1 MIPNWNKI
9 LKEWSYRV
17 GVIKPNDDKHLYH
30 LSKILEERGWPYEV
44 ITEFVNEIDFKDQDA
59 FDAYN
64 KKHKMRKSTKVTI
77 GDKETTVGDAGGGT
91 DDKQKDDKPKLKT
104 SKEIKQNRQ
113 NIFDNTVTGKGGGTT
128 ALQEEIAG
136 ISREIANQHPDDTP
150 EQHQERVSKFI
161 KDNYGDTKFGSN
173 EKMINGLV
181 KKSTSGYKQ

>member
-1 MIPNWNKI
+1 M
-9 LKEWSYRV
+9 
-17 GVIKPNDDKHLYH
+17 
-30 LSKILEERGWPYEV
+30 
-44 ITEFVNEIDFKDQDA
+44 
-59 FDAYN
+59 
-64 KKHKMRKSTKVTI
+64 
-77 GDKETTVGDAGGGT
+77 
-91 DDKQKDDKPKLKT
+91 LKT

-173 EKMINGLV
+173 EKMINKGYYNGKMIDIRKEIKSRLLV
-181 KKSTSGYKQ
+181 ARTWENYQNRVFSWPEHVENLIILNHGVNLYIFLDELDRCQFEPLGNML